1 MAMLEYATY
10 SVASP
15 EACASIIWRE
25 AEKAPDAAK
34 AMKVSSKE
42 LKKINIVDEIIQEPL
57 GGAHRDY
64 DLIAQNVKSSLI
76 KNLSILNKISIED
89 LLERR
94 YKRILSV
101 GE

>member
-1 MAMLEYATY
+1 
-10 SVASP
+10 
-15 EACASIIWRE
+15 
-25 AEKAPDAAK
+25 
-34 AMKVSSKE
+34 MKVSSKE